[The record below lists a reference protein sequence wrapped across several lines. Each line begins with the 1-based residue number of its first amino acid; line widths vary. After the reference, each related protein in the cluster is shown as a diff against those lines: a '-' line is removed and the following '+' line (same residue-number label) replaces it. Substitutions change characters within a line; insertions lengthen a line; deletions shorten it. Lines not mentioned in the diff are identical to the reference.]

1 MVLILVIGI
10 VSGCSTKNNDN
21 EGKEPYDNE
30 ETEDNNEKVVL
41 EKEGTYVGLIDSN
54 SIEIVV
60 DGEPKAFR
68 LTEEIRDYFNSS
80 SSSFKDF
87 KKDDSIKLYYYE
99 DMTTEQLFLTNLNK
113 IDNSDDSEGIKESGI
128 YVGQIDNNSVE
139 IEIDGEARAFW
150 LSEESKELLEKS
162 NISDGDK
169 VTFIYK
175 ENENNQFIINFIEKV
190 K

>member
-99 DMTTEQLFLTNLNK
+99 DMSLENICKITKEKEGTIKSRLKRSRDKLKPFL
-113 IDNSDDSEGIKESGI
+113 KETGF
-128 YVGQIDNNSVE
+128 YE
-139 IEIDGEARAFW
+139 
-150 LSEESKELLEKS
+150 
-162 NISDGDK
+162 
-169 VTFIYK
+169 
-175 ENENNQFIINFIEKV
+175 
-190 K
+190 